1 MDNFRAVEKEEQ
13 GAKKKLKLKEEA
25 PPVTDCSLGD
35 WMQRFNCD
43 YLLPP
48 QKLKPFSAMDKYE
61 TFNFITDLIQY
72 VILGD
77 DLKYSHCL
85 YWYSRKNIDPTDI
98 MFQRHQSK
106 FKITKRNLKEQQEEE
121 TPPVTECSLSDWM
134 ESFDCSYLP
143 LPQKPKLF
151 SEMTDAEIQNFI
163 KRRIQYQILCNR
175 LKDNYR
181 LYWCRKNNVDPME
194 MSIHSWK
201 YKFIFVIANGS
212 ILIKKFHSYMFVF
225 ILSKGAQ
232 AFTKYHNISL
242 V

>member
-35 WMQRFNCD
+35 WMQCFNCD

-85 YWYSRKNIDPTDI
+85 YWYSRKNIDLTDI

-134 ESFDCSYLP
+134 ERFDCSYLP
-143 LPQKPKLF
+143 LPQKPSF
-151 SEMTDAEIQNFI
+151 SQRWLMPKSRTLLNGAFSTRFCATGWRTIIVCIGVGKITWILWRCQFIAENPNSF
-163 KRRIQYQILCNR
+163 L
-175 LKDNYR
+175 L
-181 LYWCRKNNVDPME
+181 LPMVR
-194 MSIHSWK
+194 
-201 YKFIFVIANGS
+201 Y
-212 ILIKKFHSYMFVF
+212 
-225 ILSKGAQ
+225 
-232 AFTKYHNISL
+232 
-242 V
+242 